1 VASYGI
7 VLTGAAIAYSV
18 LTQQLIAVIGHDSRL
33 ARAVGNDRKGKLS
46 LALYV
51 AAVGL
56 AFLRPWMAI
65 AVYLA
70 VSLVWIVPDTR
81 IESLLLKNRT
91 RSP

>member
-1 VASYGI
+1 
-7 VLTGAAIAYSV
+7 
-18 LTQQLIAVIGHDSRL
+18 GHNSRL

-65 AVYLA
+65 ALYIA
-70 VSLVWIVPDTR
+70 VSLVWIVPDSR
-81 IESLLLKNRT
+81 IESLLKDRT
-91 RSP
+91 ASHE